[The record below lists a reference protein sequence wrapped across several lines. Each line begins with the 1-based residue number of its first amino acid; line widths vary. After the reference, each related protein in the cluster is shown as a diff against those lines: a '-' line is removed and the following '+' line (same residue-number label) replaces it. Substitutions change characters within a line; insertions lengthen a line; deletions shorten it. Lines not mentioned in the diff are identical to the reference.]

1 MGLVK
6 WQPKQRRKQRSNYH
20 LTETPAARVVGNH
33 IERYTGIDI
42 LGKLMN
48 GQLKV
53 EDVANLADIRKFM
66 SEQRE
71 MLEYAAKHLEE
82 IFSDVSQIEFHLKDI
97 ITKGLKSKEQINKY
111 LKDIL
116 IAGRKHENSVHLLS
130 SQLQNE
136 MGYHEAQ
143 QYGELSL
150 EARKAKNKIYLLQA
164 DFTAREDEI
173 DATHDTA
180 LQDRDVRK
188 AEAEQKATR
197 RLLMTQGFG
206 AYAGAKSPR
215 PGSTSNFN
223 FGRMVASIFGFRR

>member
-6 WQPKQRRKQRSNYH
+6 WQPRQRSKYR
-20 LTETPAARVVGNH
+20 LTETPASQVVQNH
-33 IERYTGIDI
+33 IQRYTGVDI

-71 MLEYAAKHLEE
+71 VLEYAAKHLEE
-82 IFSDVSQIEFHLKDI
+82 IFEDVAQIEFHLKEI

-111 LKDIL
+111 LKDVL
-116 IAGRKHENSVHLLS
+116 IAGRKHENNVHLLS
-130 SQLQNE
+130 AQLQNE
-136 MGYHEAQ
+136 MGYLEAQ

-150 EARKAKNKIYLLQA
+150 EARKAKNKMYLLQA

-173 DATHDTA
+173 DASHDTA
-180 LQDRDVRK
+180 LQDRDLRK

-206 AYAGAKSPR
+206 AYAGAKSSR
-215 PGSTSNFN
+215 PGNTSNFN